1 MSLNPKS
8 PPGRTNRKARA
19 FLIEIARL
27 GANGYTCESIRE
39 ALLDAG
45 VVVSKSTVQRELAR
59 QSNRRPAV
67 QVQVPVASACQNGA
81 TPPLPVATHTSQR
94 PANDLRSGKEIA
106 ASFVKNRITNP
117 LLRIRSN
124 DESSRH

>member
-1 MSLNPKS
+1 MPLNPKS

-19 FLIEIARL
+19 FHIEIARL
-27 GANGYTCESIRE
+27 GADGYTCESIRE

-45 VVVSKSTVQRELAR
+45 VIVSKSTVQRELAR
-59 QSNRRPAV
+59 QSKRRPAV
-67 QVQVPVASACQNGA
+67 QVQAPAVATCQNGA
-81 TPPLPVATHTSQR
+81 TTPPPVATHTSQR
-94 PANDLRSGKEIA
+94 PADELRSGKDIA